1 MRTFDER
8 TATDAV
14 IERMANCRD
23 ERLKRILISVVSH
36 VHAICREVEPT
47 EAEWFAAI
55 QFLTRTGQMC
65 DDTRQEYILLS
76 DTLGVSMLVD
86 AINHRKPSGATES
99 TVLGPFHVDGAPPLP
114 MGATLSRDGKGEP
127 LWLSGRVLDQSR
139 QPIEGAKL
147 DVWQTSSDGFYDI
160 QDRSQPKMNLRG
172 VFTTGADGRY
182 FFRSI
187 KPSSYPIPTDGP
199 VGQLLT
205 ALGRHP
211 MRPAHIHF
219 IVNAPGYESVTTHI
233 FVEGDPYLES
243 DAVFGVK
250 DSLIVPFVQHDDAG
264 EAARLGLG
272 NPYYTVDYDFVLVR
286 PSNANELTAPT
297 HLHNRWHHRSEQI

>member
-1 MRTFDER
+1 MTTFTEE
-8 TATDAV
+8 TATGIVLD
-14 IERMANCRD
+14 RMAGCRD
-23 ERLKRILISVVSH
+23 ARLKQLVTAIVTHLHAVVK
-36 VHAICREVEPT
+36 EVEPT

-65 DDTRQEYILLS
+65 DDKRQEYILLS

-86 AINHRKPSGATES
+86 AINHRKPGGATES
-99 TVLGPFHVDGAPPLP
+99 TVLGPFHVGGAPALE
-114 MGATLSRDGKGEP
+114 MGASISKDGKGDP
-127 LWLSGRVLDQSR
+127 VRVSGRVVDTNGN
-139 QPIEGAKL
+139 PIAGASL

-160 QDRSQPKMNLRG
+160 QDRTQPEMNLRG
-172 VFTTGADGRY
+172 IFTTGADGRY

-199 VGQLLT
+199 VGQMLT

-219 IVNAPGYESVTTHI
+219 IVSAPGFETVTTHI

-250 DSLIVPFVQHDDAG
+250 SSLVVPFVRHDD
-264 EAARLGLG
+264 EEK
-272 NPYYTVDYDFVLVR
+272 PYYTAEYEFVLCG
-286 PSNANELTAPT
+286 AAL
-297 HLHNRWHHRSEQI
+297 